1 MLKVKVQSLGHLM
14 ERANS
19 MEKTPMLGTIRAK
32 SRREWQRMR
41 WLDGIIHS
49 MDMSLSRLQEIV
61 NDREVWHATVTGL
74 QIVGHN

>member
-1 MLKVKVQSLGHLM
+1 MKAEWGKG
-14 ERANS
+14 
-19 MEKTPMLGTIRAK
+19 
-32 SRREWQRMR
+32 WQRMR
-41 WLDGIIHS
+41 WLDGIINS